1 MIAGR
6 PTRTEVT
13 DLFGLKL
20 VGRETGHLK
29 KECWRAPQCY
39 RTETS
44 RSVENRR
51 RGDFPRAVVGPGG
64 PGGAVV

>member
-6 PTRTEVT
+6 PTRKEVT

-29 KECWRAPQCY
+29 NKFWRAPQ
-39 RTETS
+39 
-44 RSVENRR
+44 
-51 RGDFPRAVVGPGG
+51 
-64 PGGAVV
+64 